1 MFKKLMAK
9 FGVGAAT
16 VDLRLDQPTYRLGET
31 VTGHIHIEGG
41 NVEQRITE
49 LSVLLMMNARVKG
62 QIVTRQVEAVQVAH
76 SFKVLPKPYTVD
88 IPVSFELPQGLAI
101 SSPSIQYG
109 LQTKMDVEM
118 ALDPTDMD
126 QVQVLPPEPVERVL
140 NAFGRL
146 DLRHKPDSGGLTP
159 YGQEFSFFA
168 GPALGL
174 PLRELDVVFY
184 STPGEMRLL
193 LELDLTV
200 PGMLMGRQ
208 KEYKAELI
216 VPQELLAAEKEEEL
230 SRFLQ
235 EKLREYAENPQ
246 SIPYV
251 SMASYQQMHGGHH
264 GRPGIGGMIGGMA
277 AGFLGGMLLG
287 ELMSDAGEFASG
299 ESGDESGGDEGGD
312 MDFDFGGFDD
322 L

>member
-16 VDLRLDQPTYRLGET
+16 VDLRLDQPAYRLGET

-62 QIVTRQVEAVQVAH
+62 QIVTRQVHSVQVAH

-109 LQTKMDVEM
+109 LQTKLDVEM

-126 QVQVLPPEPVERVL
+126 RVEVLPPEPVERVL
-140 NAFGRL
+140 NALNRL
-146 DLRHKPDSGGLTP
+146 DLRQKPDSGGLTP
-159 YGQEFSFFA
+159 YGQEFSFFT
-168 GPALGL
+168 GQSLGI
-174 PLRELDVVFY
+174 PLRELDVVFF

-193 LELDLTV
+193 LELDLTM

-230 SRFLQ
+230 SRFLL

-246 SIPYV
+246 AIPYV
-251 SMASYQQMHGGHH
+251 SMASYGQMHGGRS
-264 GRPGIGGMIGGMA
+264 GMGGMIGGMA
-277 AGFLGGMLLG
+277 AGLLGGMLLG
-287 ELMSDAGEFASG
+287 ELMSDAGELAFG
-299 ESGDESGGDEGGD
+299 ESGEESGGDEGGD
-312 MDFDFGGFDD
+312 DFDFGGFDD